1 MTIYNWES
9 YEQKGKKN
17 PENRSV
23 VDEVEKLTNVCIV
36 WNLKWYAH

>member
-1 MTIYNWES
+1 MR
-9 YEQKGKKN
+9 QKGEKK

-23 VDEVEKLTNVCIV
+23 GDEVEKLKNVCIV